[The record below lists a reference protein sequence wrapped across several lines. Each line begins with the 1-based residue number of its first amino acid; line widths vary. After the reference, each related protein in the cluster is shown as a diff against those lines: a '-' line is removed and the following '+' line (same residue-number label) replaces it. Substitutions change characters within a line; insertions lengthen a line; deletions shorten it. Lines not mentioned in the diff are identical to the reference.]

1 MKSGLTNYLL
11 LMAMIWMNR
20 SRLHL
25 IDGREIPRGCTVLEA
40 VPGVGNVGKLVV
52 DGLLKEHPS
61 KKLGWIVHPDFP
73 PQSTL
78 DREGLMRP
86 PRMDIW
92 SIELHDG
99 HEVLIITGLMQP
111 LTASGQFEI
120 SEKIL
125 EIVSDSDAERLLVLA
140 GRAST
145 LEEREIHLVCSD
157 PTVRDYLE
165 EESIP
170 VSDTKP
176 EGGMI
181 GVAGLLISLSPDFG
195 VPAIGIIADTIGTSS
210 DVMAADRMVDW
221 IESNFG
227 FNLGLGLDS
236 TKETAK
242 LLMES
247 IDPSGSIDELLK
259 GGEGEVSADFYV

>member
-1 MKSGLTNYLL
+1 
-11 LMAMIWMNR
+11 MNR

-25 IDGREIPRGCTVLEA
+25 IDGREIPCGCTILEA

-52 DGLLKEHPS
+52 DGLLKEHS
-61 KKLGWIVHPDFP
+61 ANKLGWIVHPDFP

-78 DREGLMRP
+78 DQDGLMRP
-86 PRMDIW
+86 PRMEIW
-92 SIELHDG
+92 SIELPDG
-99 HEVLIITGLMQP
+99 SELLIITGLMQP

-125 EIVSDSDAERLLVLA
+125 EIASESDSERLLVLA
-140 GRAST
+140 GRASN

-157 PTVRDYLE
+157 GNVRDNLE
-165 EESIP
+165 GAGIP
-170 VSDTKP
+170 VSTTKP

-181 GVAGLLISLSPDFG
+181 GIAGLLISLAPDFG
-195 VPAIGIIADTIGTSS
+195 VAAIGIIADTIGTSS
-210 DVMAADRMVDW
+210 DVMAADRMVSW

-227 FNLGLGLDS
+227 FDLRLGLDS

-242 LLMES
+242 QLMES

>member
-1 MKSGLTNYLL
+1 MNGWRDCLL
-11 LMAMIWMNR
+11 LMVMMRMNR

-25 IDGREIPRGCTVLEA
+25 IEGKEVPCGCTIMEA
-40 VPGVGNVGKLVV
+40 VPGVGNVGKLIV

-61 KKLGWIVHPDFP
+61 EKLGWIVHPDFP

-78 DREGLMRP
+78 DQDGLIRP

-92 SIELHDG
+92 SLTLPNGETL
-99 HEVLIITGLMQP
+99 LIITGLMQP

-125 EIVSDSDAERLLVLA
+125 EIAAESESGRLLVLA
-140 GRAST
+140 GRASN
-145 LEEREIHLVCSD
+145 LEERDIHIVCSD
-157 PTVRDYLE
+157 AEVRNNLE
-165 EESIP
+165 ADGIA
-170 VSDTKP
+170 VSGKKP

-181 GVAGLLISLSPDFG
+181 GIAGLVISLAPEFE

-210 DVMAADRMVDW
+210 DVMAADRMANW
-221 IESNFG
+221 IGESFG
-227 FNLGLGLDS
+227 YNLGLGLDS

-242 LLMES
+242 RLMES